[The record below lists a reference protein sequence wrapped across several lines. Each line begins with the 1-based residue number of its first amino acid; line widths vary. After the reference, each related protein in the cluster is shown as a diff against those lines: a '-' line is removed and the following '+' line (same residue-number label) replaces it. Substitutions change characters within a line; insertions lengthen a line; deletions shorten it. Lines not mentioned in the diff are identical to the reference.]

1 MIPEVSDDTDGPVGV
16 QETPRMIQHSLK
28 ILLCC
33 RLTVSL
39 IFYPGEKV
47 AHHMSVAVEM
57 GVWFTI
63 SGATYSG
70 VPYLQ

>member
-1 MIPEVSDDTDGPVGV
+1 
-16 QETPRMIQHSLK
+16 MIQHGFK
-28 ILLCC
+28 FLLRC